1 MTDFLHVPAQL
12 VMVGAGGHARVL
24 HALAIAAGHCW
35 AGVCDP
41 ELRILGVPMWH
52 GLPVLGDD
60 EALNQLDPARFS
72 LVNGIGQIVGG
83 TQRQDVYERLRKLG
97 FRFPALIHPT
107 AWIAACA
114 SLAEGVQIMA
124 GAIVQPGC
132 AIGAN
137 SIVNTRASIDHDCE
151 IGAHVHIAPGATL
164 CGDVTVADGAFVGA
178 GSTLVPGVR
187 VGKNAVVGAGTVL
200 TKTLQDGKKIV
211 GKYARLLS

>member
-1 MTDFLHVPAQL
+1 MTDLLPVHAQL

-24 HALAIAAGHCW
+24 HALGNAAGHVW

-41 ELRILGVPMWH
+41 ELYRRGAATWH

-60 EALNQLDPARFS
+60 EALSKLDPAYFS

-83 TQRQDVYERLRKLG
+83 TQRKDVYERLRKLG
-97 FRFPALIHPT
+97 LRFPALIHPT
-107 AWIAACA
+107 AWVADCT

-132 AIGAN
+132 VIGAN
-137 SIVNTRASIDHDCE
+137 TIINTGASIDHDCK

-178 GSTLVPGVR
+178 GSTLVPGVS
-187 VGKNAVVGAGTVL
+187 VGKSAVVGAGTVL
-200 TKTLQDGKKIV
+200 TKALDDGKKIV
-211 GKYARLLS
+211 GGSARLLS